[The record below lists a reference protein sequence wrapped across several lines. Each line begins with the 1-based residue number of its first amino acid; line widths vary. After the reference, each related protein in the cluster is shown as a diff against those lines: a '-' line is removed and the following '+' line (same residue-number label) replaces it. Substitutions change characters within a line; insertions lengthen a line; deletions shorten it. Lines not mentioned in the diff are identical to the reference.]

1 MITRD
6 DVLAAH
12 SRIRAHIRRTP
23 TVQVAAPSTPLWIK
37 CEFMQYTGCFKARG
51 ALNRVMAAQELGELD
66 PQVGIVAASGGNAGL
81 ANAYAAA
88 RVGVPATVFVPETAP
103 PVKVARILAYG
114 AEVRRVGTEYAE
126 AYTAAI
132 DFAEQSGAVF
142 CHAYDQIEVAA
153 GAGTLVDETIDDEPS
168 IETVIVAV
176 GGGGLL
182 AGVLAGLDGRAQVV
196 AVEPTA
202 APTLNAALR
211 AGTPVDVS
219 VSGIAADSLGAS
231 RVGQIAF
238 DVARRFGVESVL
250 VDDSA
255 IISAREQLWNEYRIA
270 AEHGAAAAYAALSS
284 GVYTPSRDERV
295 AVLISGAN
303 TAPATLAT
311 GGS

>member
-1 MITRD
+1 VITRD

-12 SRIRAHIRRTP
+12 SRIRDHIRRTP
-23 TVQVAAPSTPLWIK
+23 VVQVAAPSSPLWIK

-51 ALNRVMAAQELGELD
+51 ALNR
-66 PQVGIVAASGGNAGL
+66 
-81 ANAYAAA
+81 
-88 RVGVPATVFVPETAP
+88 
-103 PVKVARILAYG
+103 
-114 AEVRRVGTEYAE
+114 
-126 AYTAAI
+126 
-132 DFAEQSGAVF
+132 
-142 CHAYDQIEVAA
+142 
-153 GAGTLVDETIDDEPS
+153 
-168 IETVIVAV
+168 
-176 GGGGLL
+176 
-182 AGVLAGLDGRAQVV
+182 VV

-219 VSGIAADSLGAS
+219 VSGIAADSLGAR

-238 DVARRFGVESVL
+238 DVARRFGVESLL

-255 IISAREQLWNEYRIA
+255 IVSAREQLWNEYRMV

-284 GVYTPSRDERV
+284 GAYAPSRDERV